1 MIIKKL
7 KSYNYRQYNYKLV
20 LLLMIITI
28 FGIVVIDSAGSSAGF
43 EKKQLVGFIISL
55 VMMLIISLFDYKFI
69 LKFYWLIY
77 LFNIGLLLLVEF
89 AGKNVNGATRW
100 YEFNIGSFSIQFQPT
115 EFAKLFLILF
125 FAKFLS
131 RFKDYINKWLFLGV
145 VAFLS
150 AIPLFLIVMQPDLS
164 STILITAIICTI
176 IYMAGISYKK
186 IAIIVTIVVLAVL
199 SIFLYIKINPDQKI
213 IKTYQ
218 IERVLAFLYP
228 DQYEDKAYQ
237 QENSVLAIGSGK
249 LDGKGLNNDDTQSVK
264 NAGFLPEPQTDF
276 IFAVIGEELGFKGT
290 CLTLALLALIIIEV
304 IVTAIKAADF
314 QGRLIA
320 TGIAAQLIF
329 QVFINIGVT
338 TALLPNTGIPLPFVS
353 YGLSSLVAV
362 YAEMGIL
369 ININLQTKSRE
380 R

>member
-1 MIIKKL
+1 
-7 KSYNYRQYNYKLV
+7 
-20 LLLMIITI
+20 
-28 FGIVVIDSAGSSAGF
+28 
-43 EKKQLVGFIISL
+43 
-55 VMMLIISLFDYKFI
+55 
-69 LKFYWLIY
+69 
-77 LFNIGLLLLVEF
+77 
-89 AGKNVNGATRW
+89 
-100 YEFNIGSFSIQFQPT
+100 
-115 EFAKLFLILF
+115 
-125 FAKFLS
+125 
-131 RFKDYINKWLFLGV
+131 
-145 VAFLS
+145 
-150 AIPLFLIVMQPDLS
+150 
-164 STILITAIICTI
+164 
-176 IYMAGISYKK
+176 MAGISYKK

-369 ININLQTKSRE
+369 ININLQTKSKSRE